1 LFLHLT
7 SHPADRA
14 LPWRLALFGLSLL
27 LGIAV
32 QRDRRRL
39 RSIRWQ
45 LQLPEQLPERPPDR
59 RPDSGWLLGQPDQ
72 TPCPGRP
79 EVMIDLDHW
88 MLLRWR
94 PNHGGDDV
102 WLTVSRRD
110 LRPHW
115 HPLRCA
121 LFRHPNS

>member
-7 SHPADRA
+7 HHPVDHA
-14 LPWRLALFGLSLL
+14 LTLRLALFGLSLL
-27 LGIAV
+27 LSIAV
-32 QRDRRRL
+32 QRYRRRL

-45 LQLPEQLPERPPDR
+45 LQLPDR
-59 RPDSGWLLGQPDQ
+59 QPGSGWLLGQPDQ
-72 TPCPGRP
+72 TPSPGRP
-79 EVMIDLDHW
+79 EVMIDLNHW
-88 MLLRWR
+88 MLLRWH
-94 PNHGGDDV
+94 PNHGGCDV

-121 LFRHPNS
+121 LFRHPDR